1 MDLKSLWP
9 DGPLFS
15 QPKDGFGFTTDS
27 VLLADFA
34 CRQSFRRCCDLG
46 SGIGVLTL
54 LIADACPDALVEAVE
69 IQPRWAE
76 LSRQNIAANGMEGRV
91 NVITGDLREHRSM
104 FVPGSFDLVV
114 SNPPYFPAGSGKT
127 AQGAFAIAR
136 EERCCT
142 LADVVRA
149 GAYLLKTGGRF
160 CIVHRSE
167 RLAELMCAMTHA
179 GLEPKRLRLI
189 QHSRG
194 SKPKLVLAEGRR
206 GASPGLDVLPP
217 LILKDDLG
225 SDTPEARRIYH
236 LEEN

>member
-69 IQPRWAE
+69 IQPQWAE

-114 SNPPYFPAGSGKT
+114 SNPPYFPAGSGARAKGD
-127 AQGAFAIAR
+127 ARQAAR
-136 EERCCT
+136 EEAFCT
-142 LADVVRA
+142 LDDVCAAAARI
-149 GAYLLKTGGRF
+149 LRWGGRF
-160 CIVHRSE
+160 ALVHRAG
-167 RLAELMCAMTHA
+167 RLTDVLCTLRAHRI
-179 GLEPKRLRLI
+179 EPKRMRFLVKTPDAAP
-189 QHSRG
+189 S
-194 SKPKLVLAEGRR
+194 LVLIESLR
-206 GASPGLDVLPP
+206 GGKSGLDIEPP
-217 LILKDDLG
+217 LIPG
-225 SDTPEARRIYH
+225 GPEWDAVYFR
-236 LEEN
+236 